1 MTIRIGAE
9 APDFTLRDQANRSTT
24 LSEYRGTRNVLLVF
38 FPFAF
43 SGMCTGELCGVRDD
57 IGTYQNDA
65 LQVLGISTDQ
75 PFALRAFAE
84 KEGYDFPLLSDFW
97 PHGEVAR
104 SYGVFDDASGLALRG
119 TFIVDKQGT
128 VAYKVVNAIPD
139 ARDLEEYRS
148 VLARI

>member
-9 APDFTLRDQANRSTT
+9 APDFTLRDQANRRTT

-65 LQVLGISTDQ
+65 VQVLGISTDQ

-97 PHGEVAR
+97 PHGEVAGR
-104 SYGVFDDASGLALRG
+104 YGVFLPQMGMAGRG
-119 TFIVDKQGT
+119 TVLVDKAG
-128 VAYKVVNAIPD
+128 VVRFVESNGPGD
-139 ARDLEEYRS
+139 ARDASAWRDAVKQL
-148 VLARI
+148 